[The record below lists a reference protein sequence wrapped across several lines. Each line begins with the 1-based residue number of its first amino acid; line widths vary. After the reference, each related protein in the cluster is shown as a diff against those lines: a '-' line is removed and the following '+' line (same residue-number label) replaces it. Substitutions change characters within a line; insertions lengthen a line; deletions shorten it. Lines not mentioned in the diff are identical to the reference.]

1 MTTIFPPP
9 VIDYDKGHGRI
20 ERRVIQTST
29 ALSKYLTFPY
39 AAQVFRIH
47 RTTMDLDGQNRRD
60 DVAYGIT
67 SLSPDQA
74 DPERLLK
81 LARGHWHIEN
91 SLYWVRDVT
100 FDEDR
105 SQVRTGSG
113 PRVLATLRNLAI
125 SIFRLSG
132 ADNIA
137 RALRYCSR
145 DPLRPLRLIGVC

>member
-29 ALSKYLTFPY
+29 ALFEYLTFPY

-47 RTTMDLDGQNRRD
+47 RTTMDLDGQNPRD
-60 DVAYGIT
+60 DVVYGIT

-74 DPERLLK
+74 GPERLLK
-81 LARGHWHIEN
+81 LARGHWRIEN
-91 SLYWVRDVT
+91 SLHWVRDVT

-132 ADNIA
+132 VDNIA
-137 RALRYCSR
+137 QALRYCSR
-145 DPLRPLRLIGVC
+145 DPQRPLRLIGAC